1 LKSFII
7 GLVRRENMLSF
18 VVLLALIS
26 SANPQ
31 EGKPPQ
37 VQGVTLTRAVQ
48 DSSPALG
55 VSWNAVSGSGITY
68 IVCYSTHS
76 NSGTASAPPANAN
89 CDMRGITGTTTTLSP
104 LNSATNHYI
113 WVAAVSQGGQGPYSN
128 RQFSRTYQV
137 PSAVSRPTV
146 TQTVGEP
153 VLTVSWTNPPSELAI
168 TRYEVQYRVTGSG
181 NSVWKT
187 VPVTGPNPSPRT
199 LSPLVGGTRYDIRVR
214 AVSAVGGGNY
224 SPTRTQTAPRV
235 PSAVDIPTVTQA
247 RVQYQEDQ
255 L

>member
-1 LKSFII
+1 
-7 GLVRRENMLSF
+7 MLSF

-128 RQFSRTYQV
+128 RQFSRTYQ
-137 PSAVSRPTV
+137 
-146 TQTVGEP
+146 GE
-153 VLTVSWTNPPSELAI
+153 E
-168 TRYEVQYRVTGSG
+168 
-181 NSVWKT
+181 
-187 VPVTGPNPSPRT
+187 
-199 LSPLVGGTRYDIRVR
+199 
-214 AVSAVGGGNY
+214 
-224 SPTRTQTAPRV
+224 
-235 PSAVDIPTVTQA
+235 
-247 RVQYQEDQ
+247 
-255 L
+255 

>member
-1 LKSFII
+1 MI
-7 GLVRRENMLSF
+7 RLS
-18 VVLLALIS
+18 LLTHCLF
-26 SANPQ
+26 
-31 EGKPPQ
+31 
-37 VQGVTLTRAVQ
+37 
-48 DSSPALG
+48 
-55 VSWNAVSGSGITY
+55 
-68 IVCYSTHS
+68 ST
-76 NSGTASAPPANAN
+76 
-89 CDMRGITGTTTTLSP
+89 
-104 LNSATNHYI
+104 
-113 WVAAVSQGGQGPYSN
+113 
-128 RQFSRTYQV
+128 V